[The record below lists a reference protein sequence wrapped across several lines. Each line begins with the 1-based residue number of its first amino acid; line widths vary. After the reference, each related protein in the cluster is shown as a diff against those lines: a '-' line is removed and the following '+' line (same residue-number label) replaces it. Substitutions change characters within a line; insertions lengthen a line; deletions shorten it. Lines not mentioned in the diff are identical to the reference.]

1 MAQGIV
7 SQNYLSQNDAN
18 SSVDDVKNTVDE
30 LPKVLDDS
38 ADISLVV
45 SDNPL
50 VASDEDL
57 IEKDWIEKAK
67 KIISEYKEDPYMQ
80 DEEVNK
86 LQADY
91 IEKRY
96 GRKIG
101 SS

>member
-7 SQNYLSQNDAN
+7 SQNYLPQNDAN
-18 SSVDDVKNTVDE
+18 PSVDDVKNTVDE

-38 ADISLVV
+38 AASSLLV

-50 VASDEDL
+50 IASDEDL
-57 IEKDWIEKAK
+57 IEKDWVEKAK
-67 KIISEYKEDPYMQ
+67 KIIAEYRQDPYMQ